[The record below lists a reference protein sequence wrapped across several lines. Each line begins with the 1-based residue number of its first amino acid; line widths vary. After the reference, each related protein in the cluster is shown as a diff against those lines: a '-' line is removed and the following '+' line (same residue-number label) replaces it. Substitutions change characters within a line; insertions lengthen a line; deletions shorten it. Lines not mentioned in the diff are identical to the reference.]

1 MQPFPFI
8 VSIIFASIVMLVH
21 IVTAKELFTNIVEL
35 SCKVVVYWENLS
47 NYDPFTYEWVNVM
60 KCSVIFFLFFY
71 DMKWKKWPPEGPS
84 PWAIVISASQYYATL
99 VM

>member
-47 NYDPFTYEWVNVM
+47 NYDPFTYE
-60 KCSVIFFLFFY
+60 
-71 DMKWKKWPPEGPS
+71 
-84 PWAIVISASQYYATL
+84 
-99 VM
+99 

>member
-60 KCSVIFFLFFY
+60 KCSVIFFCF
-71 DMKWKKWPPEGPS
+71 
-84 PWAIVISASQYYATL
+84 
-99 VM
+99 VMTWNEKNGRQRAPAPGLL